1 MSELRPERIALEPGA
16 LAVADLHLDL
26 EDERRCADF
35 AAWLDAL
42 PAAPRLIV
50 LGDLFEF
57 WVGPAHARLAGARAV
72 LEALAR
78 AVRRG
83 TAIDLVPG
91 NRDFLLDAR
100 FERACGARVRPACL
114 LAEWSAAGGGAQR
127 ALFVHGDELCTL
139 DHGYQRLKRVLRS
152 APTRALAA
160 GLPLSVGRALGR
172 RLRRASQRALER
184 KPSAQAQQQVAAAE
198 QLCAEHGAHV
208 LVCGHAHHWRDE
220 RLGGGARWIVLDAFG
235 GARDAL
241 RLSAAGALEPL
252 RATEPGGPA
261 GAALARG
268 RAGG

>member
-1 MSELRPERIALEPGA
+1 VSESGPERIALEPGA
-16 LAVADLHLDL
+16 LAIADLHLDL
-26 EDERRCADF
+26 EDAQSTAAF

-57 WVGPAHARLAGARAV
+57 WVGPAHARLPGARAV

-100 FERACGARVRPACL
+100 FERACGARVRPAGL
-114 LAEWSAAGGGAQR
+114 LAHWSTPDARTRR

-139 DHGYQRLKRVLRS
+139 DLGYQRLKRVLRS
-152 APTRALAA
+152 SPTRALASA
-160 GLPLSVGRALGR
+160 LPLSVGRAVGR

-184 KPSAQAQQQVAAAE
+184 KPSAQAQQQAAAASE
-198 QLCAEHGAHV
+198 LCARHGAD
-208 LVCGHAHHWRDE
+208 LIVCGHAHAWRDE

-235 GARDAL
+235 GARDLL
-241 RLSAAGALEPL
+241 RLGAAGELEPL
-252 RATEPGGPA
+252 GSADPRGPA
-261 GAALARG
+261 SAALAGG